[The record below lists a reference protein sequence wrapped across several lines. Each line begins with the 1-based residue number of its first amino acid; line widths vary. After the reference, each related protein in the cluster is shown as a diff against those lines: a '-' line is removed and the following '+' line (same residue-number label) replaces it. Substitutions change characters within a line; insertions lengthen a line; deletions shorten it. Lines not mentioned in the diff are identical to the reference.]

1 MYPYAQD
8 MEGLTSDSQELS
20 EMCAQSLMWRS
31 KPFQSSTWLKRLK
44 RVSWI
49 QPLSS
54 QTLKSSL
61 GNSIVEKWTYSVEAS
76 LVSHLAR
83 PDEEP
88 EMKTQD
94 TSGPISSEGS
104 ESWEDLPLFSLRM
117 SKGSSQVSSKE
128 IVGEIEKERRFCSIS
143 LENWRDW
150 VTKQR
155 REYSQRL
162 KLERRTK
169 EKECSSLVLEMT
181 SESQDTQLSLRCL
194 SELVD
199 QEQPIL
205 RQETLSST
213 HGSHPESRWA
223 TPTAGD
229 YKMKHMSV
237 QAMRVRI
244 ETQRQLG
251 LPGHVHLI
259 EQENWAT
266 PASRDWKG
274 HYPKASQERKKRIL
288 LPDQAHMDTYRGQLN
303 PRWVETLMGLPI
315 GWTMPSCQDPVIV
328 ELMSLGCLEMELCQV
343 HPQKHFKSCLKD
355 WPLHKRLG
363 DEFNNALLSVQGDQ
377 LTYDALTI
385 IEIVS
390 NQYEQMI
397 NKGELEN
404 YHDDHTISEASWLMA
419 LDDFCY
425 NHESYYIKDGPVY
438 NYSRLDTHDRS

>member
-1 MYPYAQD
+1 
-8 MEGLTSDSQELS
+8 LDSQELS
-20 EMCAQSLMWRS
+20 DLCARSLMWRS

-61 GNSIVEKWTYSVEAS
+61 GDSIVEKWISSLEAS
-76 LVSHLAR
+76 LVNHLAR

-88 EMKTQD
+88 EMKTLD
-94 TSGPISSEGS
+94 TYGPTSSKEL
-104 ESWEDLPLFSLRM
+104 ENWVDLPLFSLRT
-117 SKGSSQVSSKE
+117 SKGLSQANLKE
-128 IVGEIEKERRFCSIS
+128 PVGEIEREHQFCSMS
-143 LENWRDW
+143 LESWKGW
-150 VTKQR
+150 VTSQR
-155 REYSQRL
+155 RVYSQRL
-162 KLERRTK
+162 KSERHTK
-169 EKECSSLVLEMT
+169 ESVSSFLVSEMT

-194 SELVD
+194 SRIVD
-199 QEQPIL
+199 QVQPTL
-205 RQETLSST
+205 PQEALNST
-213 HGSHPESRWA
+213 HGSPPGSQWA

-229 YKMKHMSV
+229 YKMKHMSIK
-237 QAMRVRI
+237 AMRVRV
-244 ETQRQLG
+244 ETKRQLG

-259 EQENWAT
+259 EQKNWAT

-274 HYPKASQERKKRIL
+274 HYPKASQERKKRSL
-288 LPDQAHMDTYRGQLN
+288 LPDQVHMDTYRGHLN

-315 GWTMPSCQDPVIV
+315 GWTMPSCLNPVTV
-328 ELMSLGCLEMELCQV
+328 ELMNSECLGMELCPIQ
-343 HPQKHFKSCLKD
+343 PKEHFKSCLAG
-355 WPLHKRLG
+355 WPVNKRLG
-363 DEFNNALLSVQGDQ
+363 DEFNDALHSIEGDQ

-390 NQYEQMI
+390 DQYEQMI

-419 LDDFCY
+419 LDDFYY

-438 NYSRLDTHDRS
+438 NYSRLKTHDRS

>member
-1 MYPYAQD
+1 M
-8 MEGLTSDSQELS
+8 GSQELS
-20 EMCAQSLMWRS
+20 ELCAQSLMWRS
-31 KPFQSSTWLKRLK
+31 KPSQSSTWSKRLK

-49 QPLSS
+49 QLLYS

-61 GNSIVEKWTYSVEAS
+61 GDSIVEKWTSSLEAS

-83 PDEEP
+83 PDEDP
-88 EMKTQD
+88 EMKTLD
-94 TSGPISSEGS
+94 TYGPSSSEES
-104 ESWEDLPLFSLRM
+104 ESWEDLPLFSLRT
-117 SKGSSQVSSKE
+117 SKALSQASSKE
-128 IVGEIEKERRFCSIS
+128 TVGEIEREHRFCSMS
-143 LENWRDW
+143 SESWRDW

-155 REYSQRL
+155 RESSQRL
-162 KLERRTK
+162 KLAHRIK
-169 EKECSSLVLEMT
+169 ESECSSWVVAPI
-181 SESQDTQLSLRCL
+181 SESQDALLFQGCL
-194 SELVD
+194 SKGESQVSRQLTPH
-199 QEQPIL
+199 QEALTNTI
-205 RQETLSST
+205 
-213 HGSHPESRWA
+213 GSPPGSQWA

-237 QAMRVRI
+237 KAMRVRV

-259 EQENWAT
+259 EQKNWTT

-274 HYPKASQERKKRIL
+274 HYPKASQERKERSL
-288 LPDQAHMDTYRGQLN
+288 LPDQAHMNTYRGHLN

-315 GWTMPSCQDPVIV
+315 GWTMPNCQRPVIV
-328 ELMSLGCLEMELCQV
+328 ELMNSECLEMELCRV

-363 DEFNNALLSVQGDQ
+363 DEFNNALHSIEGDQ

-390 NQYEQMI
+390 DQYEQMI

-419 LDDFCY
+419 LDDFYY

-438 NYSRLDTHDRS
+438 NYSRLETHDRS